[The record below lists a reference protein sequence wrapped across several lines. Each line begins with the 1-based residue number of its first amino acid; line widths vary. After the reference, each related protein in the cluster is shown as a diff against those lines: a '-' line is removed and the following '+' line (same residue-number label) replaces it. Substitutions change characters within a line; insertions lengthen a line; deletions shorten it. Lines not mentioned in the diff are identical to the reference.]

1 MPSGYTPPENAPPSA
16 RNLGA
21 LASQQVRARGHAPF
35 ITFYDDS
42 SGERT
47 ELSYATFDNWAS
59 KTANLLVEEL
69 EVGRGDRVATLLGNH
84 WTAVVVA
91 LACWKVGCSVVP
103 VDADPGLL
111 GASGARTVIAR
122 EDLVGGLTQDAAG
135 VDRPQVVVVGQGM
148 GGRLSGTAAPPEGAL
163 AYGEEVL
170 AFADDYDDPDVV
182 LGDEALLVLPAG
194 RSAPPAGVR
203 LTQGNLLAAAE
214 ALGAWGLG
222 SDDRLLCT
230 QGVHLPDGL
239 VLAHLGAFAAGGSVV
254 LTRTFDPAG
263 LWRRA
268 ADERATFLHLAPAHL
283 DQLEAGSPP
292 GGLRGALVPAGADP
306 GVAAGV
312 RMRLPVAVGHGL
324 AETTCISTLSP
335 PAPDAD
341 TRAWLA
347 AAAGRPVGAVTARAA
362 VAALDAAGA
371 QLGHGAEGRLAV
383 DGPVVMAGYDGR
395 PDLDEWAL
403 ASGWFATAERGFT
416 GVGPDGATHVF
427 VTGPA

>member
-1 MPSGYTPPENAPPSA
+1 MPSGHTPPEDAPPSA

-35 ITFYDDS
+35 ITFYDDA

-47 ELSYATFDNWAS
+47 ELSYATFDNWVS

-91 LACWKVGCSVVP
+91 FACWKVGCSVVP
-103 VDADPGLL
+103 VDADPGALA
-111 GASGARTVIAR
+111 ASGAGTVVAR
-122 EDLVGGLTQDAAG
+122 EDLVGGLTQGADG
-135 VDRPQVVVVGQGM
+135 PQVVVVGQGM
-148 GGRLSGTAAPPEGAL
+148 GGRLSGTAPAPEDAV

-170 AFADDYDDPDVV
+170 AFADDYDDPDVG
-182 LGDEALLVLPAG
+182 LTDEALLVLPAG
-194 RSAPPAGVR
+194 GSAPPAGVR

-214 ALGAWGLG
+214 ALGAWGLE

-230 QGVHLPDGL
+230 QAVHLPDGL

-254 LTRTFDPAG
+254 LTRTFDPAR

-268 ADERATFLHLAPAHL
+268 ADERATLLHLAPAHL

-292 GGLRGALVPAGADP
+292 EGLRGALVPAGADP

-312 RMRLPVAVGHGL
+312 RTRLPVAVGHGL

-341 TRAWLA
+341 TRTWLE

-362 VAALDAAGA
+362 VAALDATGA
-371 QLGHGAEGRLAV
+371 PLGHGAEGRLAV
-383 DGPVVMAGYDGR
+383 EGPVVMAGYDGR
-395 PDLDEWAL
+395 PDLDERAL
-403 ASGWFATAERGFT
+403 ASGWFASADRGFT
-416 GVGPDGATHVF
+416 AVGPDGGTHVF